1 MKKVLYSILLVVFG
15 VGGWFL
21 GMWCQK
27 FLYIDTCMDIGGAMN
42 DSDYS
47 SICVI
52 ETQRVDTNPTRE
64 DGVYFC
70 DEKGN
75 KFISK
80 EEARK
85 HGLQDSEFGAT
96 FCQEF

>member
-1 MKKVLYSILLVVFG
+1 MKKMSLIIYIVILVAAFFG
-15 VGGWFL
+15 GRWWQQFIYTDLCLDMGG
-21 GMWCQK
+21 GTNPNN
-27 FLYIDTCMDIGGAMN
+27 YP
-42 DSDYS
+42 
-47 SICVI
+47 ICVL
-52 ETQRVDTNPTRE
+52 EVHAPDRNPTRS
-64 DGVYFC
+64 DGIYFC

-96 FCQEF
+96 FCAS